1 MSETRSVHK
10 KLSAR
15 KKPSQPRS
23 QKMVESI
30 LDATRRLVTKED
42 GIKLSRLSTN
52 HIAKEA
58 GISVGSL
65 YQYFPNREAIVF
77 ELYKQM
83 LKEVSSV
90 LDVFKTEDYLSLPRE
105 EFFDK
110 FNRTMKGAEADAKFV
125 IEMLHAMQNNPA
137 LLEADRHHSE
147 LIAREM
153 ANFMKHFGSKWPT
166 KKLQRLALHVY
177 YVNYGTWVYREHVK
191 PPRQEVLDWEVSIL
205 NFMVAKC
212 FD

>member
-1 MSETRSVHK
+1 MPKSRTVHK

-23 QKMVESI
+23 QKMVKGI
-30 LDATRRLVTKED
+30 LDATRRLVTKPN
-42 GIKLSRLSTN
+42 GIKLSKISTN
-52 HIAKEA
+52 HIADEA

-65 YQYFPNREAIVF
+65 YQYFPNKDAIVF

-83 LKEVSSV
+83 LDEVSSV
-90 LDVFKTEDYLSLPRE
+90 LDVFKTEVYLSLPRDK
-105 EFFDK
+105 FFDK
-110 FNRTMKGAEADAKFV
+110 FNRAMKGAEADAKFV
-125 IEMLHAMQNNPA
+125 IEMLHAMQNSPM
-137 LLEADRHHSE
+137 LVEADRHHSE
-147 LIAREM
+147 LIAKEM
-153 ANFMKHFGSKWPT
+153 ANFMKHFGSKWSM

-177 YVNYGTWVYREHVK
+177 YINYGTWVYREHVN